1 MSKNS
6 IQQNLSTFQDWR
18 DALERK
24 RKISGKRK
32 PPMKKTKM
40 KYHPALE
47 YNEGGE

>member
-6 IQQNLSTFQDWR
+6 VQQNLNAFQDWK

-24 RKISGKRK
+24 RKMSGKRK
-32 PPMKKTKM
+32 PLAKKTKM

-47 YNEGGE
+47 YNEDGE